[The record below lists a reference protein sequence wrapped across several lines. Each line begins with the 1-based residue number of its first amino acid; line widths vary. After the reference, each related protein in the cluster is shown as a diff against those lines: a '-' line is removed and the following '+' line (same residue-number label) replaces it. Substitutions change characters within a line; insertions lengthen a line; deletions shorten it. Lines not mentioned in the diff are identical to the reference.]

1 LSARTLTYVADQN
14 GYAVIVISGLSNGK
28 TVTQAFNV
36 YVTPINDAPVAYDSH
51 IYVMEDTPVSAKI
64 QASDIDL
71 DVLTLNLASLPQHGV
86 LTLSDQ
92 QFGHFMYTPMIIMKA
107 WIHFHLHCLTMD

>member
-1 LSARTLTYVADQN
+1 M
-14 GYAVIVISGLSNGK
+14 
-28 TVTQAFNV
+28 
-36 YVTPINDAPVAYDSH
+36 AYDSH
-51 IYVMEDTPVSAKI
+51 VYVMEDTPISAKI